1 MKESGKRRS
10 WGELATNKSKK
21 YNPKNENNFIKCI
34 ELEHLGSGTGQLLG
48 FVDGSKSESIK
59 NIFLKDDVLFGK
71 LRPYLRKYHQPTF
84 DGVCSSEIWVLNGK
98 KISNAFLYYLIQT
111 NMFIDLAN
119 QSSGSK
125 MPRADWN
132 IIENGVFSFPPI
144 SEQQKVHSF
153 LSLIDERI
161 NTQKKI
167 IEGLETSMESLTEK
181 IFSQKLRFKD
191 ENRNE
196 FSNWETKKLGD
207 VLVKYE
213 KKTIFNNQ
221 YPVLTSARTG
231 IHFQKD
237 YFDGNE
243 VASKNNTG
251 YNIVPKGYFTYRHM
265 SDDIVFKFN
274 INTICENGIVSTL
287 YPVFT
292 TIGLNDYFLKTYLNT
307 GQEFKN
313 YALMQ
318 KQGGS
323 RTYMYFTKLTQLVL
337 PFPYIKEQNK
347 IANFLSFIDTKIDIE
362 KQILE
367 KMEEQKK
374 YLLQNLFI

>member
-1 MKESGKRRS
+1 LKESGKRRS

-167 IEGLETSMESLTEK
+167 IENLETLIKKMSEELFTQKTRFKKDLIDWEVK
-181 IFSQKLRFKD
+181 KLREICKVYDGTHQTPNYVDDGIPFYSVEHLTANQFDKTKFISEEVFEK
-191 ENRNE
+191 ENKRVILERGDILMTRIGSIGVAKYINWDVNASFYVSLALIKKSRKINNE
-196 FSNWETKKLGD
+196 YLCHFMNSSFFQSELWKRTIHVAFPQKINLGEIGD
-207 VLVKYE
+207 CLIK
-213 KKTIFNNQ
+213 I
-221 YPVLTSARTG
+221 PS
-231 IHFQKD
+231 
-237 YFDGNE
+237 
-243 VASKNNTG
+243 
-251 YNIVPKGYFTYRHM
+251 FT
-265 SDDIVFKFN
+265 
-274 INTICENGIVSTL
+274 
-287 YPVFT
+287 
-292 TIGLNDYFLKTYLNT
+292 
-307 GQEFKN
+307 
-313 YALMQ
+313 
-318 KQGGS
+318 
-323 RTYMYFTKLTQLVL
+323 
-337 PFPYIKEQNK
+337 EQTK
-347 IANFLSFIDTKIDIE
+347 IANFLSSIDEKIKVE
-362 KQILE
+362 KSLLQQYE
-367 KMEEQKK
+367 SQKK
-374 YLLQNLFI
+374 YLLANLFV